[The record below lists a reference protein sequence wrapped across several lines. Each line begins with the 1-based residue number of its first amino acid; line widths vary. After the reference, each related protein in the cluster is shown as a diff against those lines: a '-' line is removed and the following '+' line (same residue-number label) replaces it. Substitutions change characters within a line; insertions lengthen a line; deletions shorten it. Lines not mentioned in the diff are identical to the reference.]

1 MLRAAA
7 VSEPEGQVGERPEL
21 SVVVPLYNEEAN
33 VEPLVSAV
41 RDALDTWDY
50 ELVLVDDGSRDATP
64 TLMAGKAREDA
75 RIRPVYL
82 ARNYGQT
89 TAMQAGFD
97 ASRGEIVVSMDGDLQ
112 NDPRDIPKLVAT
124 LREGYDLVAGYRL
137 RRQDK
142 FITRKVPSFIA
153 NRLIRW
159 VSGVPIRDN
168 GCTLKAYRRSLLD
181 RLFLYADMHRFIPA
195 VAVGTTGARIAEVP
209 VRHEARRFGTSKY
222 GLSRIVKVLGDL
234 MAVKMIRSF
243 RDRPMLMFGVAAM
256 AATVISGIL
265 AGLWLDT
272 ILQLGSE
279 HTNDLVFP
287 AASLLFLSL
296 ACYLV
301 MLGLIAEVALREA
314 RTEFGDVA
322 PLVTE
327 QVG

>member
-1 MLRAAA
+1 MDR
-7 VSEPEGQVGERPEL
+7 RPEL
-21 SVVVPLYNEEAN
+21 SVVVPLYNEEEN
-33 VEPLVSAV
+33 VRPLMSAVCDALVS
-41 RDALDTWDY
+41 WDW
-50 ELVLVDDGSRDATP
+50 ELVLVDDGSSDSTA
-64 TLMAGKAREDA
+64 TLMATLAQNDQRVQ
-75 RIRPVYL
+75 PVYL

-97 ASRGEIVVSMDGDLQ
+97 ASRGQIVVSMDGDLQ
-112 NDPRDIPKLVAT
+112 NDPHDIPTLVAK
-124 LREGYDLVAGYRL
+124 LREGYDLVAGYRV
-137 RRQDK
+137 RRQDR
-142 FITRKVPSFIA
+142 FLTRKVPSWIA

-181 RLFLYADMHRFIPA
+181 RIFLYADMHRFIPA
-195 VAVGTTGARIAEVP
+195 VAAGTTGARITEVP
-209 VRHEARRFGTSKY
+209 VRHEPRRFGTSKY

-243 RDRPMLMFGVAAM
+243 RDRPLVMFGVAAIV
-256 AATVISGIL
+256 ATAFGVIM
-265 AGLWLDT
+265 AGLSLEAA
-272 ILQLGSE
+272 LEGSFE
-279 HTNDLVFP
+279 PRNVLIFP
-287 AASLLFLSL
+287 TASLLCLSL

-314 RTEFGDVA
+314 RTEFGDMG

>member
-1 MLRAAA
+1 MTVDR
-7 VSEPEGQVGERPEL
+7 RPEL

-33 VEPLVSAV
+33 VEPLVNAV
-41 RDALDTWDY
+41 RGALDTWDW
-50 ELVLVDDGSRDATP
+50 ELVLVNDGSRDATAAI
-64 TLMAGKAREDA
+64 MADVARGDH
-75 RIRPVYL
+75 RVRPIYL

-97 ASRGEIVVSMDGDLQ
+97 AARGEIVVSMDGDLQ
-112 NDPRDIPKLVAT
+112 NDPNDIPKLVAT
-124 LREGYDLVAGYRL
+124 LRQGYDLVAGYRV
-137 RRQDK
+137 RRQDR
-142 FITRKVPSFIA
+142 FLTRKVPSWIA

-195 VAVGTTGARIAEVP
+195 IAVGTSGARIAEVP
-209 VRHEARRFGTSKY
+209 VRHEPRRFGTSKY

-243 RDRPMLMFGVAAM
+243 RDRPLRMFGVAAIT
-256 AATVISGIL
+256 AAVFSLGL
-265 AGLWLDT
+265 AALWLQT
-272 ILQLGSE
+272 ILEAGSE

-287 AASLLFLSL
+287 AASLLCLSL

-314 RTEFGDVA
+314 RVEFGDVA

-327 QVG
+327 QIG

>member
-1 MLRAAA
+1 MDK
-7 VSEPEGQVGERPEL
+7 RPEL
-21 SVVVPLYNEEAN
+21 SVVVPLFNEEEN
-33 VEPLVSAV
+33 VQPLISAV
-41 RDALDTWDY
+41 CDALASWDW
-50 ELVLVDDGSRDATP
+50 ELVLVDDGSSDSTAT
-64 TLMAGKAREDA
+64 LIAAIARNDL
-75 RIRPVYL
+75 RVRPVYL

-97 ASRGEIVVSMDGDLQ
+97 ASRSQIVVSMDGDLQ
-112 NDPRDIPKLVAT
+112 NDPHDIPKLVAK
-124 LREGYDLVAGYRL
+124 LREGYDLVAGYRV
-137 RRQDK
+137 RRQDRLL
-142 FITRKVPSFIA
+142 TRKVPSWIA

-181 RLFLYADMHRFIPA
+181 RIFLYADMHRFIPA
-195 VAVGTTGARIAEVP
+195 VAAGTTGARIAEVP
-209 VRHEARRFGTSKY
+209 VRHEPRRFGTSKY

-243 RDRPMLMFGVAAM
+243 RDRPLRMFGVAAM
-256 AATVISGIL
+256 VATGFGVIMAGFSLQGALSGSAEERNVLI
-265 AGLWLDT
+265 
-272 ILQLGSE
+272 
-279 HTNDLVFP
+279 FP
-287 AASLLFLSL
+287 TASLLCLSL

-314 RTEFGDVA
+314 RAEFGDMG